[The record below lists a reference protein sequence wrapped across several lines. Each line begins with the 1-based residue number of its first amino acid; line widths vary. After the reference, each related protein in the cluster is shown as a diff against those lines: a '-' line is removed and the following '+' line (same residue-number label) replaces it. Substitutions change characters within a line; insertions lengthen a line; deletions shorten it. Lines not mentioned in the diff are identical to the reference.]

1 MEFLNYAFIL
11 LILILLS
18 VMFAIYLL
26 ISNSFKSSKK
36 NSSSYRV
43 GNANL
48 KADITKR
55 YKNNNCILD
64 PFESKLLKSLLDCP
78 NEKGLSVK
86 EINTILNLN
95 KLSKEN
101 QRQRRHLVI
110 KEINLKLYLLTG
122 VREAIIRISSEDDRR
137 VKYYNFM
144 PEAMELSLIRE
155 LTLSHS

>member
-1 MEFLNYAFIL
+1 MVT
-11 LILILLS
+11 S
-18 VMFAIYLL
+18 
-26 ISNSFKSSKK
+26 SKSFKK
-36 NSSSYRV
+36 NTVSYRV
-43 GNANL
+43 GDTML

-55 YKNNNCILD
+55 YRNNNCILD
-64 PFESKLLKSLLDCP
+64 PFESKLLKSLLECP

-122 VREAIIRISSEDDRR
+122 VREAIIRISSETDRR
-137 VKYYNFM
+137 VKYYNFI
-144 PEAMELSLIRE
+144 PEAIELNLIKE